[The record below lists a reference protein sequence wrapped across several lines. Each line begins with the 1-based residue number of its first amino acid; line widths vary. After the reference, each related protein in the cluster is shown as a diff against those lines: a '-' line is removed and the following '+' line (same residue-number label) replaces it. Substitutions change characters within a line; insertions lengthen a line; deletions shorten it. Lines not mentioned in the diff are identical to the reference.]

1 MGHSMD
7 LGDFMWSLFVIFFM
21 VIYFMILF
29 SIIGDLFRSHDLN
42 GVSKAIWV
50 LAILFL
56 PLISILI
63 YLVVRGDG
71 MAARAIAANQQ
82 AQEQQLQMAQ
92 QIVDSRGATGGATPG
107 QAG

>member
-1 MGHSMD
+1 MD
-7 LGDFMWSLFVIFFM
+7 LGDFMWSLLVIFFM
-21 VIYFMILF
+21 VMYFMILF

-63 YLVVRGDG
+63 YLIVRGDG
-71 MAARAIAANQQ
+71 MAERGIAAAKK

-92 QIVDSRGATGGATPG
+92 QIVASSGTTGGTTPG
-107 QAG
+107 QTS